1 MVSSEANELMEKA
14 KRYLELAKISLE
26 KGFYSEACFLS
37 SLSAELYI
45 KGVSISLVGSFPTVH
60 DIREILS
67 YIRLKRKDLEIIE
80 DFIRNNRDKLK
91 DISNEYLVSRYN
103 LSYTYNRQDAE
114 ECLNTAL
121 MVIKFGE
128 NLLHSI
134 SGKD

>member
-80 DFIRNNRDKLK
+80 DFIRNNSDKLK